1 MHTHTHTCK
10 RAHIC
15 RKRDPNR
22 QAGSRTER
30 RTGRWT
36 DTNNSIYRLI
46 DSNVNFVMENA
57 QYSHLFWKPKSVP
70 KQNCK
75 RECAEESITK
85 QYSSS
90 STNNKSHSNNNNYKD
105 GRQKF
110 KKKVF
115 FVCVFCCVC
124 SLGATYTNKHI
135 RCISEYM
142 KIFTHGQENI
152 DNIYIFIC

>member
-1 MHTHTHTCK
+1 MHTHAHTCK
-10 RAHIC
+10 RAHTC
-15 RKRDPNR
+15 RIRDTNR

-90 STNNKSHSNNNNYKD
+90 NTNNKSHSNNNKKD
-105 GRQKF
+105 GQAKVQKES
-110 KKKVF
+110 VF
-115 FVCVFCCVC
+115 RMCLLLRLQ
-124 SLGATYTNKHI
+124 SWRHLYKQTYTMYI
-135 RCISEYM
+135 GIYL
-142 KIFTHGQENI
+142 NI
-152 DNIYIFIC
+152 HTWTGTYR